1 MINYPNQFNYGFSQY
16 PQYQQPI
23 QPTIQPTVPST
34 MQTQQT
40 PIVWVTTED
49 SVRNYPVAP
58 GGSVLFMHEN
68 EPYMYMK
75 SADQLGKAN
84 IIKKRLVDESET
96 KDKPIDLTEYIK
108 REEIENIIFDAVRNE
123 VEKRMSEISFK
134 PTKARK
140 PVIVDEED

>member
-1 MINYPNQFNYGFSQY
+1 MVNYPNYY
-16 PQYQQPI
+16 PQYQQNYPQI
-23 QPTIQPTVPST
+23 TYPS
-34 MQTQQT
+34 TQQT
-40 PIVWVTTED
+40 PIIWITSED

-75 SADQLGKAN
+75 CADQLGKCN
-84 IIKKRLVDESET
+84 IIKKRLVDESDSKE
-96 KDKPIDLTEYIK
+96 DLSDYIK
-108 REEIENIIFDAVRNE
+108 REEIENLISDAVRSE

-134 PTKARK
+134 PTKTKK